1 VKALKQQNEDVKR
14 EFNMRLTDVSEHHI
28 HCFPFFLTEKKSL
41 CIALIK
47 TCACVVQQIV
57 TQFKMQGVNTA
68 LYYKNKEMEDTF
80 NIVPTSAVRFVH

>member
-14 EFNMRLTDVSEHHI
+14 EFNMRVTD
-28 HCFPFFLTEKKSL
+28 
-41 CIALIK
+41 
-47 TCACVVQQIV
+47 IV

-80 NIVPTSAVRFVH
+80 NIVPTSAW

>member
-28 HCFPFFLTEKKSL
+28 LCLPLFLTEKPS
-41 CIALIK
+41 CSAMIK
-47 TCACVVQQIV
+47 TCACVTLQIV

-80 NIVPTSAVRFVH
+80 NIVPTSAVRFGH